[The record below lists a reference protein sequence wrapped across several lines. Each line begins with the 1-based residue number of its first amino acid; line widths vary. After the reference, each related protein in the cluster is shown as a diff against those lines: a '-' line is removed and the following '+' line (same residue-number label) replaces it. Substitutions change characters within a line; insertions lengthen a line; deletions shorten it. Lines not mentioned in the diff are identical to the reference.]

1 MKIALVGNPNSG
13 KTTLFNLLTGMN
25 AKIGNWPGVTIE
37 KKSGTI
43 KNTTHEIVD
52 LPGIYSLSPYTEEEK
67 VARAFIFNESPD
79 LIINIVD
86 ATSLERS
93 LYLTTQLLELGIP
106 VLIALNMADM
116 LPKRGLKIDI
126 QKLSYELKTE
136 VIQISALKATGI
148 QDLIFAIDKTK
159 APIPYGIY
167 DANIENSIIK
177 IINNLP
183 SNLLYKRFVAVK
195 ILEEDKYFSK
205 YNFPILFDIIKETR
219 HNYDTDLEEIVA
231 TERYNYIESVR
242 EICIN
247 KIAQEKTISDKLDEI
262 FLNKWIAFPLFA
274 LIMFLIYYLSVGVV
288 GKSTIDLINNITD
301 SLKIFISN
309 WLSNFKISNLI
320 ISLIVDGIMT
330 GVGAV
335 LSFVPQLIILFLCIS
350 ILETSGYMSRT
361 ALLLD
366 KLFKK
371 IGLNGKS
378 LIPFIV
384 GSGCSVPGIMSS
396 KIIENDDEK
405 KMTAILTPFIPCSAK
420 LPIIALFTSY
430 FFPNNSGIISASLYF
445 FAIVIIIISA
455 LVMKKFV
462 FKNTSSTYISELPE
476 YKLPSLKYVSKDV
489 FDKIISFIKRA
500 GSVILIC
507 SIIVWFLV
515 SFSWDLKYNLGIE
528 NSILASIGKK
538 ISWIFVPMLGT
549 NSWEVT
555 VSAIQGL
562 VAKEQVV
569 SSMAVIGGVS
579 EDLQNTNFI
588 LNNNGAFGFFTS
600 VSAYAFMVFNLFSA
614 PCFGALAAMR
624 KEIGGTKE
632 LLKVIAFEISLAW
645 LLATIVYQIGHR
657 IEIGIFNIANFIIVA
672 ILIAIIIK
680 ICMSKLKHQNS
691 ECARCPY
698 CKSCDKN

>member
-231 TERYNYIESVR
+231 TERYNYIERVR

-288 GKSTIDLINNITD
+288 GKSTIDLVNNITD

>member
-205 YNFPILFDIIKETR
+205 YNFPILFDIIKETS

-231 TERYNYIESVR
+231 TERYNYIERVR

-247 KIAQEKTISDKLDEI
+247 KIAQEKTISDKLDEM

-632 LLKVIAFEISLAW
+632 LLKVISFEISLAW

>member
-205 YNFPILFDIIKETR
+205 YNFPILFDIIKETS

-231 TERYNYIESVR
+231 TERYNYIERVR

-247 KIAQEKTISDKLDEI
+247 KIAQEKNISDKLDEI

-489 FDKIISFIKRA
+489 FDKIISFTKRA

-632 LLKVIAFEISLAW
+632 LLKVISFEISFAW

>member
-205 YNFPILFDIIKETR
+205 YNFPILFDIIKETS

-231 TERYNYIESVR
+231 TERYNYIERVR

>member
-205 YNFPILFDIIKETR
+205 YNFPILFDIIKETS

-231 TERYNYIESVR
+231 TERYNYIERVR

-288 GKSTIDLINNITD
+288 GKSTIDLVNNITD

>member
-1 MKIALVGNPNSG
+1 M
-13 KTTLFNLLTGMN
+13 
-25 AKIGNWPGVTIE
+25 
-37 KKSGTI
+37 
-43 KNTTHEIVD
+43 
-52 LPGIYSLSPYTEEEK
+52 
-67 VARAFIFNESPD
+67 
-79 LIINIVD
+79 
-86 ATSLERS
+86 
-93 LYLTTQLLELGIP
+93 YLTTQLLELGIP

-205 YNFPILFDIIKETR
+205 YNFPILFDIIKETS

-231 TERYNYIESVR
+231 TERYNYIERVR

-632 LLKVIAFEISLAW
+632 LLKVISFEISLAW

>member
-93 LYLTTQLLELGIP
+93 LYLTTQLLELEIP

-116 LPKRGLKIDI
+116 LPKKGFKIDI

-205 YNFPILFDIIKETR
+205 YNFPILFDIIKETS

-231 TERYNYIESVR
+231 TERYNYIERVR

-274 LIMFLIYYLSVGVV
+274 LIMFLIYYLSVGVI

-335 LSFVPQLIILFLCIS
+335 LSFIPQLIILFLCIS

-366 KLFKK
+366 KLFRK

-632 LLKVIAFEISLAW
+632 LLKVISFEISLAW

>member
-205 YNFPILFDIIKETR
+205 YNFPILFDIIKETS

-231 TERYNYIESVR
+231 TERYHYIERVR

-247 KIAQEKTISDKLDEI
+247 KIAQEKNISDKLDEI

-538 ISWIFVPMLGT
+538 ISCIFVPMLGT

>member
-205 YNFPILFDIIKETR
+205 YNFPILFDIIKETS

-231 TERYNYIESVR
+231 TERYNYIERVR

-274 LIMFLIYYLSVGVV
+274 LIMFSIYYLSVGVV

-335 LSFVPQLIILFLCIS
+335 LSFVTQLIILFLCIS

-632 LLKVIAFEISLAW
+632 LLKVISFEISFAW

>member
-159 APIPYGIY
+159 SPIPYGIY

-205 YNFPILFDIIKETR
+205 YNFPILFDIIKETS

-231 TERYNYIESVR
+231 TERYNYIERVR

-420 LPIIALFTSY
+420 FPIIALFTSY

-632 LLKVIAFEISLAW
+632 LLKVISFEISFAW

>member
-205 YNFPILFDIIKETR
+205 YNFPILFDIIKETS

-231 TERYNYIESVR
+231 TERYNYIERVR

-538 ISWIFVPMLGT
+538 ISCIFVPMLGT

>member
-1 MKIALVGNPNSG
+1 
-13 KTTLFNLLTGMN
+13 
-25 AKIGNWPGVTIE
+25 
-37 KKSGTI
+37 
-43 KNTTHEIVD
+43 
-52 LPGIYSLSPYTEEEK
+52 
-67 VARAFIFNESPD
+67 
-79 LIINIVD
+79 
-86 ATSLERS
+86 
-93 LYLTTQLLELGIP
+93 
-106 VLIALNMADM
+106 
-116 LPKRGLKIDI
+116 
-126 QKLSYELKTE
+126 
-136 VIQISALKATGI
+136 
-148 QDLIFAIDKTK
+148 
-159 APIPYGIY
+159 
-167 DANIENSIIK
+167 
-177 IINNLP
+177 
-183 SNLLYKRFVAVK
+183 
-195 ILEEDKYFSK
+195 
-205 YNFPILFDIIKETR
+205 
-219 HNYDTDLEEIVA
+219 
-231 TERYNYIESVR
+231 
-242 EICIN
+242 
-247 KIAQEKTISDKLDEI
+247 
-262 FLNKWIAFPLFA
+262 
-274 LIMFLIYYLSVGVV
+274 
-288 GKSTIDLINNITD
+288 
-301 SLKIFISN
+301 
-309 WLSNFKISNLI
+309 
-320 ISLIVDGIMT
+320 MT

-632 LLKVIAFEISLAW
+632 LLKVISFEISLAW

>member
-205 YNFPILFDIIKETR
+205 YNFPILFDIIKETS

-231 TERYNYIESVR
+231 TERYNYIERVR

-420 LPIIALFTSY
+420 FPIIALFTSY

-489 FDKIISFIKRA
+489 FDKIISFIKMA

-632 LLKVIAFEISLAW
+632 LLKVISFEISFAW